1 MTLVRGVVDRFLR
14 RSGSRVSILNAC
26 RHQVPTWTLSLRVI
40 PIPSRTTQQST
51 RPRASDRSMCCQPG
65 NRHGLPASE
74 TDRRSHYSTRMQL
87 RWNHA
92 RSANIPTPPLT
103 HGAGRQ
109 GNTFSFRSREKNVL
123 DISSYRSGDSAQ
135 NPGQAASSDRT
146 LAQKRIA
153 FMFSSRKPRSSSSQ
167 IRRSDKSIPN
177 TCVSREERNSYLR
190 SMSLRHWVK

>member
-123 DISSYRSGDSAQ
+123 DISSYRSGV
-135 NPGQAASSDRT
+135 
-146 LAQKRIA
+146 LA
-153 FMFSSRKPRSSSSQ
+153 
-167 IRRSDKSIPN
+167 
-177 TCVSREERNSYLR
+177 
-190 SMSLRHWVK
+190 SLRFLFAKIRVNECYRDISQVAPQALPKVSLVRSFARDYHVGTVCNCV